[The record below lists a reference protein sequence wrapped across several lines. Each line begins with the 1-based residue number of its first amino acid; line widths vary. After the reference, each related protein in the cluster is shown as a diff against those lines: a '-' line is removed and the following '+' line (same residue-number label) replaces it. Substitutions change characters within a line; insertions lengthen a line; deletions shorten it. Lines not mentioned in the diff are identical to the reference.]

1 MEACV
6 KKLLC
11 LRPLG
16 LRVRGGM
23 CKKIIAP
30 APFGATGAL
39 RLYNISPKNNSII
52 MTKNKTVKQKKAS
65 AFTQSKLF
73 LSFEDVRDDD
83 KTIS

>member
-1 MEACV
+1 MKHLTLSKSLPLAG
-6 KKLLC
+6 LLI
-11 LRPLG
+11 R
-16 LRVRGGM
+16 
-23 CKKIIAP
+23 A
-30 APFGATGAL
+30 AGAL
-39 RLYNISPKNNSII
+39 RLYNISLKNNSPI